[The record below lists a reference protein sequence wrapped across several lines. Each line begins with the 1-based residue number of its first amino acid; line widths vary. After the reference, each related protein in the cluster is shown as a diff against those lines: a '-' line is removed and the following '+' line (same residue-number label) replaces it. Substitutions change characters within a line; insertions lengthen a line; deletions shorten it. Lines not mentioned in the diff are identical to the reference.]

1 MSEKSA
7 EPTMGRRVIAA
18 SSSLL
23 AAFWI
28 VALAAIPSAQSYRDQ
43 LAAGTPVEQIITAYD
58 ALAVIITITM
68 LFAWITTGIWLR
80 RLHTKATAE
89 DPTVMRL
96 KKPWAF
102 WSWITPVVSLWFPKL
117 FVDDLLKANG
127 SEEAK
132 SLLGKDSLVWWLT
145 LGSSAFLLN
154 LAIPSPFGMSAETPA
169 DYVPIR
175 PDLHLA
181 AAFLLTG
188 SYLVWIRIVK
198 TLDV

>member
-1 MSEKSA
+1 
-7 EPTMGRRVIAA
+7 MGRRVIAS

-58 ALAVIITITM
+58 ALAGIITITM

-80 RLHTKATAE
+80 RLHIKATAD

-154 LAIPSPFGMSAETPA
+154 LSIPNPFGLYGGTPA

-198 TLDV
+198 ALDR